1 MCNEPKVL
9 NIHVLSKEEFSS
21 VTPWCNVYVYCTAL
35 LNKARTQLYS
45 VINVTDLVEVTRP
58 GSVWEKF

>member
-1 MCNEPKVL
+1 MGE
-9 NIHVLSKEEFSS
+9 
-21 VTPWCNVYVYCTAL
+21 L
-35 LNKARTQLYS
+35 LQLYS